1 MLIIFPITYLLAFL
15 FSFKEVINGRK
26 QGLLLFVI
34 FGLSIYSVTLS
45 ILFVLGLQDL
55 IVFFQPLKEILILSV
70 LAVLIW
76 DFRQPFIMHPMDYA
90 VLIFFT
96 LTCFYVFLPLGGF
109 SFGERVS
116 ALKSMS
122 FFAFV
127 YSAGRLFNLKDFYL
141 SKNFKYALLIT
152 IAAAIV
158 TLGEGLFGQHFQT
171 ISGYAEYN
179 FYMYD
184 QEPSG
189 NYGLTWTFEASGFK
203 RFASFFSNPLEH
215 ASATLL
221 ALALIAGLYTND
233 KNEIKLDMF
242 GKIALAASQISI
254 FFALSRASLVSY
266 FFIIYVYAFVT
277 KKKSILNIYYYG
289 FVVVV
294 LYFMYFLQ
302 NEDVYD
308 YVVDTITFEHG
319 SSIGHVIEW
328 LAGIES
334 MIASPFGLGLGS
346 SGKVSNALGLNV
358 GGENQF
364 IIIGVQVGVIG
375 FLIYLT
381 LQVMLIAFPLKW
393 INRLSGKERKLAIT
407 VFLLKV
413 GSIIPLMT
421 SDFESYTYISYFIWF
436 LSGLFI
442 NVLSQKMVV
451 AEKNNALME

>member
-15 FSFKEVINGRK
+15 FSFKEVIKGRK

-55 IVFFQPLKEILILSV
+55 IGFFQPLKELLILSV
-70 LAVLIW
+70 LAILVWHFQQPLIL
-76 DFRQPFIMHPMDYA
+76 HPVDYT
-90 VLIFFT
+90 VLIFFA
-96 LTCFYVFLPLGGF
+96 LTCLYAFIPLGAF
-109 SFGERVS
+109 SFTERLS
-116 ALKSMS
+116 ALKSIS
-122 FFAFV
+122 FFVFI
-127 YSAGRLFNLKDFYL
+127 YSAGRLFNIKDFYL

-158 TLGEGLFGQHFQT
+158 TLGEGLLGQHFQT
-171 ISGYAEYN
+171 ITGYSEYN

-184 QEPSG
+184 QEQSG

-203 RFASFFSNPLEH
+203 RFASFFANPLEH
-215 ASATLL
+215 AAATLL

-233 KNEIKLDMF
+233 KNEIKLDLF
-242 GKIALAASQISI
+242 GKLALAASQISI
-254 FFALSRASLVSY
+254 LFALSRASLVSY
-266 FFIIYVYAFVT
+266 FFIIYVYALVT
-277 KKKSILNIYYYG
+277 KKRAILNIYYFG
-289 FVVVV
+289 FAAVV

-302 NEDVYD
+302 NDDVYD
-308 YVVDTITFEHG
+308 FVVETITFENG
-319 SSIGHVIEW
+319 SSVGHIIEW

-334 MIASPFGLGLGS
+334 MIASPLGLGLGS

-364 IIIGVQVGVIG
+364 IIIGVQVGIIG

-381 LQVMLIAFPLKW
+381 LQVMLIVFPFKW
-393 INRLSGKERKLAIT
+393 INRLRGKERKLAIT

-413 GSIIPLMT
+413 GSIIPLLT

-442 NVLSQKMVV
+442 NVLSQKM
-451 AEKNNALME
+451 AGIEKEKVLMS